1 MGAIT
6 RKPLRFPNP
15 SALVG
20 FIFIA
25 VVCLFAIF
33 PFYVMLKSALQPYA
47 DIMSTRLKL
56 VPANWLYV
64 DNFVHLF
71 RDHLVLKWL
80 LNSFFVTGVATLAN
94 LVFDVAAAF
103 ALARIPFRG
112 RTAVFVT
119 IVATLMI
126 PIQIIIVPLYVF
138 MVRLGWVNNY
148 WGLIV
153 PNLISPFGIFFLRQS
168 LMMIPKE
175 LDEAAIVDGAGRL
188 RVMTSIVLP
197 NAISAVGTIA
207 TIKFMW
213 VWGDYIWPSLVI
225 KSESLRTLP
234 VGIALLESASGT
246 IPWDL
251 VMTAS
256 LVSVVPIVGL
266 FLYFQ
271 KYFVSGLTEGAVKG

>member
-1 MGAIT
+1 VVASRNKPRRLPKPAAVFRYLAI
-6 RKPLRFPNP
+6 
-15 SALVG
+15 AA
-20 FIFIA
+20 I
-25 VVCLFAIF
+25 CLFAIF
-33 PFYVMLKSALQPYA
+33 PFYIMFKSSFEPYN
-47 DIMSTRLKL
+47 DIMSTQFRLA
-56 VPANWLYV
+56 PANWLYF
-64 DNFVHLF
+64 DNFVRLF
-71 RDHLVLKWL
+71 TKHYIVKWL
-80 LNSFFVTGVATLAN
+80 MNSLFVTVISVAAN

-112 RTAVFVT
+112 RTAVFIT

-126 PIQIIIVPLYVF
+126 PIQIIIVPLYIF
-138 MVRLGWVNNY
+138 MVGLGWVNNY

-168 LMMIPKE
+168 FMMIPKE

-188 RVMTSIVLP
+188 RIMTSVVLP
-197 NAISAVGTIA
+197 NALSAVGTIA

-225 KSESLRTLP
+225 KSEALRTLP

-251 VMTAS
+251 VMPAS
-256 LVSVVPIVGL
+256 TVAVVPIVVL

-271 KYFVSGLTEGAVKG
+271 QYFVKGLTEGAIKG